1 MRNKYGLPLIYD
13 FNIALRD
20 KRRIR
25 NLEYMRWNC
34 PKGWQELWSKK
45 LDQLKKNINERKN
58 KIKYQSRHP
67 RAKKN
72 KE

>member
-1 MRNKYGLPLIYD
+1 MNRNKFGLPLVFD
-13 FNIALRD
+13 FNIDLRD

-34 PKGWQELWSKK
+34 PKGWKELWSNK

-58 KIKYQSRHP
+58 KTL
-67 RAKKN
+67 N
-72 KE
+72 

>member
-1 MRNKYGLPLIYD
+1 MTRNKFGLPLIYD

-34 PKGWQELWSKK
+34 PKGWESIWSKK
-45 LDQLKKNINERKN
+45 LDQLKKNINERKRQTLN
-58 KIKYQSRHP
+58 
-67 RAKKN
+67 
-72 KE
+72 

>member
-1 MRNKYGLPLIYD
+1 MTRNKFGLPLIQD

-25 NLEYMRWNC
+25 NLEYMKWNC
-34 PKGWQELWSKK
+34 PQGWKELWSKK

-58 KIKYQSRHP
+58 KTL
-67 RAKKN
+67 N
-72 KE
+72 

>member
-1 MRNKYGLPLIYD
+1 LPLVYD

-34 PKGWQELWSKK
+34 PKGWKELWSKK
-45 LDQLKKNINERKN
+45 LDQLKKNINERKRQTLN
-58 KIKYQSRHP
+58 
-67 RAKKN
+67 
-72 KE
+72 

>member
-1 MRNKYGLPLIYD
+1 MTRNKYGLPLIYD

-25 NLEYMRWNC
+25 NLEYMKWNC
-34 PKGWQELWSKK
+34 PKGWESIWSKK

-58 KIKYQSRHP
+58 KTL
-67 RAKKN
+67 N
-72 KE
+72 